1 MSLSFHL
8 GRKLLL
14 SFAAMGTGLL
24 SGMVLYR
31 LQLQSLGAARMGT
44 WVAISSVCASLS
56 LLELGLGSALNR
68 EVATVS
74 FAPDAAPRPTGA
86 EPERLPRAVEVL
98 LATALRLYLGVAV
111 LALLGGLLLSAL
123 LGPLLR
129 VAPSL
134 RAETRYLPALLSLDV
149 AVTLLCGALRG
160 IINGRGRSEVTSML
174 TLLRHLTYSALSV
187 LALHRGVGLQGLS
200 LLMLSVDVAAGLLLL
215 GAVRS
220 VGLSLR
226 RALRA
231 APARAAARTL
241 LGFSSVVTLA
251 YGGQLLLRQ
260 AAVPLLARHLGPE
273 GVVGYAAAGRLALVF
288 FMLMT
293 HTGSVLTP
301 LLAGALARGA
311 LDARRSLCSAA
322 RLGLAVGAP
331 PLLVLLCLAGPLL
344 RAWLGPGRVAA
355 QDVQVLHLMGLGM
368 LAQLVGLGT
377 DVSHYASGGQLRY
390 GAAKLGA
397 GLLAL
402 VAITLGARLG
412 AAPGAALGNA
422 LVVVLCDAVLTPL
435 LVCRALAAL
444 PLRTYYGAL
453 WHRAPALLWLIPLG
467 VLLRRAGG
475 ACTSLSQ
482 LLPLA
487 FLGTLSGWAVL
498 YHGYLDRS
506 ERALLRGR
514 AAAAPAALSLCDEE
528 TSDAHGL

>member
-74 FAPDAAPRPTGA
+74 FAPEAAPRPTTA

-260 AAVPLLARHLGPE
+260 AAVPLLA
-273 GVVGYAAAGRLALVF
+273 
-288 FMLMT
+288 
-293 HTGSVLTP
+293 
-301 LLAGALARGA
+301 GALARGV

-331 PLLVLLCLAGPLL
+331 PLLALLCLAGPLL